1 MSPFRSAVLA
11 SLVLAPISLAAQA
24 TGQKRDS
31 VIELPPMTVTATRDL
46 REVFKTPTPV
56 SVVDST
62 TLAERSPGNVT
73 DLFVDLPG
81 LDVNGIGPT
90 QSRPVIRGLL
100 GQRILLLEDG
110 IRLNN
115 SRRQQDFGEIPSIAA
130 LEALGR
136 VEVVRGPASVLYGTD
151 AIGGAVNLITRQP
164 AASLSGTTVRGTFG
178 YRYRSAGGQQRPWGL
193 ASGTVGRFNWLA
205 FGSYLDAGLYKAPSG
220 SFGGLTLSQATKV
233 RGSGVTDN
241 NLAFQAGYAI
251 SETQQVSARYERYSA
266 FDQGFGYVAN
276 SDVQPLDPNSP
287 PPTINITYPTQYVD
301 KVSGTYTGK
310 GLGLPIADRLDVTT
324 YYMTNNRTLDLNIF
338 IPFGAGTPP
347 GAGLV
352 AVTNNY
358 TSMATW
364 GARIEA
370 AKAIAGRH
378 LLTYGLD
385 GFRDRSENLDHQVQ
399 TVVGFGP
406 PQEVLNSTVPQVPDA
421 TFRSLG
427 AFAQLD
433 LHPTQRLNLIA
444 GARVQDIKAETRATQ
459 GITAPPVAD
468 DRKTVV
474 GTLNLGYELTEH
486 VSLIG
491 SVGRGFRAPN
501 LVERFFTGATP
512 EGSGFQKQTPDL
524 KPETSLNVDLGV
536 RLRARRG
543 SLEVFGFRNQLYD
556 GISIRPTGDTV
567 QGLAEYENVNV
578 DRIRYLGLEAN
589 GRLVLGAGFSST
601 AHFTVFDSKDVED
614 PSNPVGS
621 SYGLRVGG
629 EVRYDHRSG
638 RLWVAGG
645 IRHNGS
651 QKDITVSSAVGQP
664 VPSFT
669 VFDAR
674 AGARL
679 FRAGR
684 TDHNVSVTVANLG
697 NRLYSEASNTSF
709 FRPAAGRSVAV
720 SYWVNF

>member
-1 MSPFRSAVLA
+1 MSSFRRAVLVVA
-11 SLVLAPISLAAQA
+11 ILVPLRLSAQA
-24 TGQKRDS
+24 TQGQKRDS
-31 VIELPPMTVTATRDL
+31 VVELPPMTVTATRDL
-46 REVFKTPTPV
+46 REVFKTLTPV

-62 TLAERSPGNVT
+62 TLAQRAPANVT
-73 DLFVDLPG
+73 ELFVQLPG
-81 LDVNGIGPT
+81 LDVNGIGPS

-115 SRRQQDFGEIPSIAA
+115 SRRQQDFGEVPSVAA
-130 LEALGR
+130 VEALGR

-164 AASLSGTTVRGTFG
+164 ATTLTGTTVRGTMG
-178 YRYRSAGGQQRPWGL
+178 YRYQSAGDQQRPWGL
-193 ASGTVGRFNWLA
+193 ASGTVGRFNWLT
-205 FGSYLDAGLYKAPSG
+205 FGSYLDAGTYNAPSG
-220 SFGGLTLSQATKV
+220 SFGGLTLPKNTKV

-241 NLAFQAGYAI
+241 NLAFQAGYAL
-251 SETQQVSARYERYSA
+251 SETQHVSARYERYSA

-276 SDVQPLDPNSP
+276 ADQEPLNPNN
-287 PPTINITYPTQYVD
+287 PTINITYPTQYVD
-301 KVSGTYTGK
+301 KVSGTYSGK
-310 GLGLPIADRLDVTT
+310 ALGFAIADRLDVTT

-338 IPFGAGTPP
+338 IPFGPGTPP
-347 GAGLV
+347 GAGLI

-358 TSMATW
+358 TSLATW

-385 GFRDRSENLDHQVQ
+385 GFRDRSNNLDHQVQ

-406 PQEVLNSTVPQVPDA
+406 PTEVLNSIVPQVPNA

-427 AFAQLD
+427 AFAQMD
-433 LHPTQRLNLIA
+433 LHPTQRFNLIA
-444 GARVQDIKAETRATQ
+444 GARVQDIKAETRETP
-459 GITAPPVAD
+459 GITTALVSD

-474 GTLNLGYELTEH
+474 GTLNLGYELAEN

-512 EGSGFQKQTPDL
+512 EGSGYQKQTPGL

-536 RLRARRG
+536 RLRGRQG
-543 SLEVFGFRNQLYD
+543 SFEVFGFRNQLYD

-578 DRIRYLGLEAN
+578 DKLRYLGLEAN
-589 GRLVLGAGFSST
+589 GHLLLGAGFSTT
-601 AHFTVFDSKDVED
+601 ANFTVFDSKDVED

-621 SYGLRVGG
+621 TYGLRLGG
-629 EVRYDHRSG
+629 EVRYDHQSG
-638 RLWVAGG
+638 RFWVASGV
-645 IRHNGS
+645 RHNGK
-651 QKDITVSSAVGQP
+651 QKDISISSAVGEP
-664 VPSFT
+664 VPAFT
-669 VFDAR
+669 LFDAR

-697 NRLYSEASNTSF
+697 NKLYSEASNTSF
-709 FRPAAGRSVAV
+709 FRPAPGRNVTVA
-720 SYWVNF
+720 YWVNF